1 MPELLEP
8 SQLSRELRE
17 GNNPDLAKRRIGIG
31 LSLLGA
37 VLAGAV
43 TAYQTGL
50 VKRLPDILPG
60 DIWDAE
66 KVDASDYAYQF
77 LRSPDGPMMM
87 VTYGLTAMAL
97 AAGGEDRAR
106 QNPALAYVASA
117 KAAAD
122 FATCLALAR
131 QEWRENGKLCSYC
144 QVATAISGATLALTL
159 PEAVAA
165 ARGGRGTIH

>member
-8 SQLSRELRE
+8 SRLSRELRE
-17 GNNPDLAKRRIGIG
+17 GTGSALRNRRIGVA
-31 LSLLGA
+31 LSLVGA
-37 VLAGAV
+37 ALAAAV

-77 LRSPDGPMMM
+77 LQGPDGPMMLAN
-87 VTYGLTAMAL
+87 YGLTAMAL

-106 QNPALAYVASA
+106 QNPALAYAA
-117 KAAAD
+117 AGKAAGDLVA
-122 FATCLALAR
+122 CLALAR

-144 QVATAISGATLALTL
+144 QVATVISAATLALTV
-159 PEAVAA
+159 PEALSA
-165 ARGGRGTIH
+165 ARGGATVH